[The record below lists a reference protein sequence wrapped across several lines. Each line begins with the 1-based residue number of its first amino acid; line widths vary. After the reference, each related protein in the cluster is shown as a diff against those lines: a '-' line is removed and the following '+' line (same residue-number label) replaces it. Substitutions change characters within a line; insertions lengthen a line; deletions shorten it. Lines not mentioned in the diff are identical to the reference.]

1 MNLISMIFEIE
12 ILIHEFKRESH
23 QTPADINLLFIVGP
37 RGGSDEAEEGGRF
50 ADQCTSAC

>member
-23 QTPADINLLFIVGP
+23 QTPADINLLFIVGHGVG
-37 RGGSDEAEEGGRF
+37 RTKRKKEEGF
-50 ADQCTSAC
+50 ADQCTSGC